1 MIRNVAHLPHFAQ
14 EPALGILCTAD
25 SALDAVVGALRARH
39 PRLDHTAALA
49 DPWHRDLR
57 AAQILA
63 SAAHTMQAL
72 LTDYYGTLLDQAC
85 GDDTDDDIDF

>member
-1 MIRNVAHLPHFAQ
+1 MIRNIAHLPHFAK

-39 PRLDHTAALA
+39 PQLDQTATLA
-49 DPWHRDLR
+49 DSWHRDLR
-57 AAQILA
+57 RAQILA

-72 LTDYYGTLLDQAC
+72 LTDYYGALLDQARC
-85 GDDTDDDIDF
+85 DGTDDDIDF